1 MNTNHTQQSILNQQQ
16 DESHTPTM
24 KETKENPY
32 MLATWHGYV
41 RFLIRISSMASV
53 VYWQWNV
60 IADRLS
66 SVPEHLRRECSTWIA
81 SSFGVE
87 GMIFLFSLER
97 IAETPNHDPLRHHNY
112 HVWGQLIT
120 FLISWKGNCFS
131 FYYHYYYYYYY
142 YYYYC
147 FKFEKNSS
155 WVLIES

>member
-53 VYWQWNV
+53 VYWQWIV

-97 IAETPNHDPLRHHNY
+97 IAETPNHDPLRHHSY
-112 HVWGQLIT
+112 HVWGQIDHFFN
-120 FLISWKGNCFS
+120 FLERKLFFLSLSLLSLLLLLLLLLLLKEIHK
-131 FYYHYYYYYYY
+131 
-142 YYYYC
+142 
-147 FKFEKNSS
+147 
-155 WVLIES
+155 